1 MATTVLTPASKT
13 KKARAKPP
21 ADETPAQ
28 RFVRVAGSRVLKALD
43 QIDLLANCV
52 GASYAYTSDQVIKL
66 ETALNAAVKESI
78 ATLKTGKKASV
89 TSKGF
94 F

>member
-1 MATTVLTPASKT
+1 MATTSTTAKT
-13 KKARAKPP
+13 KKARARPP
-21 ADETPAQ
+21 ENETPAQ
-28 RFVRVAGSRVLKALD
+28 RFVRVAGSRVMKALD

-52 GASYAYTSDQVIKL
+52 GASYAYTPEQVIKL
-66 ETALNAAVKESI
+66 ETGLNAAVKESI

-89 TSKGF
+89 TSKSF